1 MIREEELESEESHY
15 KNVMKHA
22 TIHAISRRAM
32 HFRGDLRNLASA
44 WVLFTNS
51 TRKSELSSEELIEI
65 NSVYEFI
72 NGRTFFLQRFVLN
85 LTRKW

>member
-22 TIHAISRRAM
+22 TIHAISRHAM

-44 WVLFTNS
+44 
-51 TRKSELSSEELIEI
+51 
-65 NSVYEFI
+65 
-72 NGRTFFLQRFVLN
+72 
-85 LTRKW
+85 